1 MNCTDFHRLMDEER
15 PLTKRELATVEQHAD
30 SCLSCAA
37 LLESDDEANEWDI
50 GQDMPEA
57 AVSEGFTDNV
67 MQEILALED
76 ASQRRRRRHKRVGL
90 IAAGIAFTVTVGA
103 AASPTFAEMLKS
115 LFGYGYYVNVDHAAE
130 MGFSER
136 VEGSDTDQRITLSI
150 HEILPDSPR
159 VYVAYQIMRDGKVYE
174 PMLQIDGKRNRLYVT
189 DEDGNEYE
197 VDSVGG
203 GTSDTTISY
212 INFKLPYGLE
222 HKQLTLHMDILE
234 VGGRREGV
242 PFIEGLDKEPNPKVE
257 GHWQVSVPFSF
268 AKSTEA
274 TIRIPIDRSYT
285 TPQGLSINVRN
296 LVLTPTKTQLGL
308 SHQLTEEAE
317 QRKYRVKPLFWNE
330 LQKDE
335 RNMYELNQRT
345 FMWQLVDESG
355 AVVNDTS
362 TSSAQLGRWPQG
374 QKLTFRLD
382 YEEHN
387 ELSDLSLT
395 FRPADVRKGPVKL
408 KAGGTEFMLSSF
420 KLEPDLRNPSQT
432 NAVMVIEGVMPAPLY
447 RVAHWVL
454 AQGSELKA
462 NFISV
467 GTKTNEYEIR
477 EAVRNT
483 GKIPLKY
490 ELRIKGYEEKWE
502 NEELQLLAPVITTR
516 YYYEDDAW
524 SFPIEVPPSS
534 GMKQEE
540 GK

>member
-1 MNCTDFHRLMDEER
+1 MNCTDFHRLLDEER
-15 PLTKRELATVEQHAD
+15 PLTKEELAAVEQHAD
-30 SCLSCAA
+30 SCLSCAS
-37 LLESDDEANEWDI
+37 LLESDDEANEWGI
-50 GQDMPEA
+50 GLDMQEV
-57 AVSEGFTDNV
+57 AVSEGFTDNI

-76 ASQRRRRRHKRVGL
+76 AAQRRRIRHKRVGL
-90 IAAGIAFTVTVGA
+90 IAAGVAFAVTVGA

-115 LFGYGYYVNVDHAAE
+115 LFGYGYFANLDQAAE

-136 VEGSDTDQRITLSI
+136 VEGSDTDRGITLSV

-159 VYVAYQIMRDGKVYE
+159 VYVAYQIVKDGKVYE

-197 VDSVGG
+197 GYSGGG

-222 HKQLTLHMDILE
+222 HKQLTLHMDIRE

-242 PFIEGLDKEPNPKVE
+242 PFIEGLDEEPNPKVE

-268 AKSTEA
+268 EKSTEA

-296 LVLTPTKTQLGL
+296 LVLTPTETHLGL

-317 QRKYRVKPLFWNE
+317 QRKYRVKPRFWNE

-335 RNMYELNQRT
+335 GIMYELNNRA

-355 AVVNDTS
+355 EVVNDTS
-362 TSSAQLGRWPQG
+362 TSRVLLGRWPQG
-374 QKLTFRLD
+374 QKLAFRLD

-408 KAGGTEFMLSSF
+408 KAGGAEFILSSF
-420 KLEPDLRNPSQT
+420 KLEPDRRDPSQT
-432 NAVMVIEGVMPAPLY
+432 NAVIVIEGVMPTPMY
-447 RVAHWVL
+447 RVARWAL
-454 AQGSELKA
+454 AQGSELKT
-462 NFISV
+462 NFIYAGMMS
-467 GTKTNEYEIR
+467 NNLEIR
-477 EAVRNT
+477 EAVRKT

-490 ELRIKGYEEKWE
+490 ELRIEDYEAEWE
-502 NEELQLLAPVITTR
+502 NEELQLLAPVINAR

-534 GMKQEE
+534 AMKQEE
-540 GK
+540 DK